1 MDTKCSAANKDGSP
15 CNARPW
21 REGLCRWHHPD
32 SQATIAAGRRKG
44 GQAKSNKARARKAI
58 PDGLSN
64 DELGRWLSL
73 AFRKVL
79 TGGMEPG
86 VATAAATVAK
96 AILTVNEAGVLER
109 FEERLSQLE
118 RTTRRGWPA

>member
-1 MDTKCSAANKDGSP
+1 MDMKCSASNKDGSP

-44 GQAKSNKARARKAI
+44 GQAKSNKARAKKAI
-58 PDGLSN
+58 PEAMTT
-64 DELGRWLSL
+64 DEMAGWLGV

-79 TGGMEPG
+79 
-86 VATAAATVAK
+86 
-96 AILTVNEAGVLER
+96 AG
-109 FEERLSQLE
+109 
-118 RTTRRGWPA
+118 

>member
-44 GQAKSNKARARKAI
+44 GRAKSNKARAKKAI
-58 PDGLSN
+58 PDAMTT
-64 DELGRWLSL
+64 DELAGWLGV

-86 VATAAATVAK
+86 VATAAATVAR
-96 AILTVNEAGVLER
+96 AVIAVSEAAALQRLEDRIDELER
-109 FEERLSQLE
+109 LAARRL
-118 RTTRRGWPA
+118 A